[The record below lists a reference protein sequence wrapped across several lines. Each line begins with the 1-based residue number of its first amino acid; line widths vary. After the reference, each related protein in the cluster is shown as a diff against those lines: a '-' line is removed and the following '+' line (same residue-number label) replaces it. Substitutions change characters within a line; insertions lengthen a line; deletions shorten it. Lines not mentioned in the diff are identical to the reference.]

1 MHNSASDEFHG
12 AIQPLAASLN
22 RSLVLITMKSSP
34 LLIAQDLKEPLPEE
48 NLAEKLST
56 AENDFE
62 TNKTI
67 YESLTTNLCKEQY
80 TTIGWIESL
89 MSYNAVGMTAVVPG
103 GALCSVDKFG
113 MKSEAVLNGVSR
125 VLAEFVKQVGF
136 EKSDGSVIP
145 RFSPRLYDYVVASS
159 IAEKWVNTQCF
170 VLGVDALEH
179 VVLCWHDDAVPGVG
193 ECVKA
198 LRAVCAADG
207 EFVRKVKH
215 VTLSNATEQSIRQC
229 MIEGGKPDAA
239 ILPALEMFTCKGEGL
254 RAQCA
259 KLRIPIIVDNVL
271 LGGLVDERYLRMRT
285 PPDLATLR
293 GTAAFDSL
301 GVICNVV
308 GGWERF
314 QGILSALEDT
324 KHGVANA
331 AIEYFIGAGMR
342 CIVETILDGP
352 PWFMLGG
359 DSLLEADRE
368 NITAALR
375 AYAALG

>member
-1 MHNSASDEFHG
+1 
-12 AIQPLAASLN
+12 
-22 RSLVLITMKSSP
+22 
-34 LLIAQDLKEPLPEE
+34 
-48 NLAEKLST
+48 
-56 AENDFE
+56 
-62 TNKTI
+62 
-67 YESLTTNLCKEQY
+67 
-80 TTIGWIESL
+80 
-89 MSYNAVGMTAVVPG
+89 
-103 GALCSVDKFG
+103 
-113 MKSEAVLNGVSR
+113 
-125 VLAEFVKQVGF
+125 
-136 EKSDGSVIP
+136 
-145 RFSPRLYDYVVASS
+145 
-159 IAEKWVNTQCF
+159 
-170 VLGVDALEH
+170 
-179 VVLCWHDDAVPGVG
+179 
-193 ECVKA
+193 
-198 LRAVCAADG
+198 
-207 EFVRKVKH
+207 
-215 VTLSNATEQSIRQC
+215 
-229 MIEGGKPDAA
+229 
-239 ILPALEMFTCKGEGL
+239 
-254 RAQCA
+254 
-259 KLRIPIIVDNVL
+259 VDNVL